1 MATNLLI
8 SEKRNTALPFA
19 KYLGITDKSHVKFMK
34 DGNVGYME
42 GTHNGDTWIV
52 TWCAGHLVQACMMDE
67 YDDKYKYW
75 NLNDLPFFPNP
86 WKYKPASGKVSSKA
100 QFNVIKDLLTKRKID
115 VVYHAADSDREGE
128 LIVRELL
135 RECHAENIPAKRV
148 WYSTI
153 TDSAIAKAM
162 KEAKPLHSYDN
173 LGAAAQLRQDMDWIY
188 GLNLTRAYTD
198 YYHTTMNVGRVV
210 SATIRL
216 IVDRDR
222 EIENFVPEKYG
233 VVTAHLVD
241 GDKEF
246 DAKAKYADLEKANA
260 VKAKIKGQNGVIT
273 SVESKDSHTNRLLY
287 DMTQLQA
294 DANKL
299 FGYEPKDTMAIC
311 QSLYEA
317 GYMTYP
323 RTDSNTITPDDR
335 DETEPLL
342 ALATKDVFA
351 NPKQYDISNFDID
364 RIVKSVDKDDAEESH
379 PGLCPTRG
387 GIDSYQSKIRNNDKQ
402 RNIFILITQ
411 RLICS
416 CLPDNVAEKTK
427 VLVDITGE
435 EFAANGSIERI
446 PGFLPFEKYVLTAI
460 GKKKRK
466 NTSDTILPPLVAGDV
481 YRVTKAT
488 MQSKETKPPKQY
500 TTATLLEVMRDITR
514 VLDDK
519 ELKGIMKNQKAGLGT
534 KSSRDTIIDT
544 IKRRGYVDMKGGYM
558 IPTDKA
564 KRLIDTLPEWIKSP
578 SLTAKM
584 EQSLDMV
591 AKGQLD
597 ANKVEDRVKQMV
609 NEDITRLKGMPKIP
623 DNARFADAKVIV
635 KGGCPICG
643 GDIGDTKKS
652 FVCKDGCGF
661 VIWKNIAKKRI
672 TQAEVKSLC
681 TTGKSTAK
689 LDGFVSKKGKNFSCW
704 LYIKADGSIG
714 FDFSDDGHE
723 ASKDNIIAIQHSME
737 QQ

>member
-34 DGNVGYME
+34 DGNVGYLE
-42 GTHNGDTWIV
+42 GTHDGDTWIV
-52 TWCAGHLVQACMMDE
+52 TWCAGHLVQTCMMDE
-67 YDDKYKYW
+67 YDEKYKRW

-86 WKYKPASGKVSSKA
+86 WKYKPSSEKTSAKA

-115 VVYHAADSDREGE
+115 MIYHAADSDREGE

-162 KEAKPLHSYDN
+162 KDAKPLRDYDN

-188 GLNLTRAYTD
+188 GINLTRAYTD

-233 VVTAHLVD
+233 VVTAHLVQNE
-241 GDKEF
+241 KEF
-246 DAKAKYADLEKANA
+246 DAKAKYSNLNKANEIK
-260 VKAKIKGQNGVIT
+260 VKIKGQNGTIK
-273 SVESKDSHTNRLLY
+273 SVESKDVHTNRLLY

-342 ALATKDVFA
+342 AAATAEIFA
-351 NPKQYDISNFDID
+351 NPKQYSVSDFDID
-364 RIVKSVDKDDAEESH
+364 RIVKAVDKDNAEESH
-379 PGLCPTRG
+379 PGLCPTKN
-387 GIDSYQSKIRNNDKQ
+387 GIDSYQTKIKSNDKQ
-402 RNIFILITQ
+402 RNIFLLITQ

-427 VLVDITGE
+427 VLVDIIGE
-435 EFAANGSIERI
+435 EFSANGSIERI
-446 PGFLPFEKYVLTAI
+446 PGFLSFEKYVLTAI

-466 NTSDTILPPLVAGDV
+466 SSSDTVLPQIEVGEI
-481 YRVTKAT
+481 YNVTKSS

-519 ELKGIMKNQKAGLGT
+519 ELKGIMKSQKAGLGT

-591 AKGQLD
+591 AKGKLD
-597 ANKVEDRVKQMV
+597 ADKVENRVKQMV
-609 NEDITRLKGMPKIP
+609 DEDITRLKGLPTIP
-623 DNARFADAKVIV
+623 NTARFADAKVIV
-635 KGGCPICG
+635 KNGCPICG

-661 VIWKNIAKKRI
+661 VIWKTIAKKRI
-672 TQAEVKSLC
+672 TQTEAKSLC
-681 TTGKSTAK
+681 KTGKSTSK

-704 LYIKADGSIG
+704 LYIKSDGNIG
-714 FDFSDDGHE
+714 FDFSDDGRE
-723 ASKDNIIAIQHSME
+723 ASHDNIVAIQNSMKK
-737 QQ
+737 

>member
-19 KYLGITDKSHVKFMK
+19 KYLGITDKSNVKFMK

-52 TWCAGHLVQACMMDE
+52 TWCAGHLVQTCMMDE
-67 YDDKYKYW
+67 YDDRYKRW
-75 NLNDLPFFPNP
+75 NLNDLPFFPHP
-86 WKYKPASGKVSSKA
+86 WKYKPASEKVSAKA

-115 VVYHAADSDREGE
+115 MVYHAADSDREGE

-162 KEAKPLHSYDN
+162 DDAKPLSSYDN
-173 LGAAAQLRQDMDWIY
+173 LGAAAQLRQNMDWIY
-188 GLNLTRAYTD
+188 GINLTRAYTD

-216 IVDRDR
+216 IVDRNN

-241 GDKEF
+241 NDKEF
-246 DAKAKYADLEKANA
+246 DAKAKYSDLDKANEI
-260 VKAKIKGQNGVIT
+260 KTRIKGKNGTIT
-273 SVESKDSHTNRLLY
+273 SVESKDAHTNRLLY

-299 FGYEPKDTMAIC
+299 FGYEPKETMAIC

-342 ALATKDVFA
+342 ALATKEIFA
-351 NPKQYDISNFDID
+351 NPKQYNSAELDID
-364 RIVKSVDKDDAEESH
+364 RIVKSVDKDDMEESH
-379 PGLCPTRG
+379 PGLCPTRN
-387 GIDSYQSKIRNNDKQ
+387 GIDSYQSKIKGNDKQ
-402 RNIFILITQ
+402 RNIFLLITQ

-427 VLVDITGE
+427 VTADITGE
-435 EFAANGSIERI
+435 IFTANGSIERT
-446 PGFLPFEKYVLTAI
+446 PGFLPFEKYVLGAI

-466 NTSDTILPPLVAGDV
+466 STADTILPPLVVGDV
-481 YRVTKAT
+481 YTVTKSS

-519 ELKGIMKNQKAGLGT
+519 ELKGIMKSQKAGLGT

-591 AKGQLD
+591 AKGKLD
-597 ANKVEDRVKQMV
+597 ADKVENRVKQMV
-609 NEDITRLKGMPKIP
+609 DEDIKRLKGMPAIP
-623 DNARFADAKVIV
+623 DTARFADAKVLI
-635 KGGCPICG
+635 KGGCPVCG

-661 VIWKNIAKKRI
+661 TIWKNITKKRI
-672 TQAEVKSLC
+672 TQAEAKSLC
-681 TTGKSTAK
+681 STGKSTSK
-689 LDGFVSKKGKNFSCW
+689 LDGFVSKKGSNFSCW
-704 LYIKADGSIG
+704 LYVKADGSIG
-714 FDFSDDGHE
+714 FDFSDDGRE
-723 ASKDNIIAIQHSME
+723 ATSDNLVNLRKSQSK
-737 QQ
+737 